1 MLEFYNLFL
10 YGTKAASSD
19 SVQTTGLHLAEVKGL
34 FYKKKYTVS
43 AAQTAL
49 VRNACLPSLLWCV
62 HGHLESCC

>member
-34 FYKKKYTVS
+34 FYKKNILSV
-43 AAQTAL
+43 L
-49 VRNACLPSLLWCV
+49 HRLL
-62 HGHLESCC
+62 L